1 MYNSK
6 PVMQMLEKD
15 ELVVLKAQEVK
26 LALKP

>member
-15 ELVVLKAQEVK
+15 ESVLKAQEVK
-26 LALKP
+26 FALKL